1 MLDGGRFDIAVVTSA
16 INSAPLKEVGTV
28 VAPKLASVQ
37 AFHLVHKNNADLA
50 AKWDAILV
58 AMKKDGRFAK
68 LLTAH

>member
-1 MLDGGRFDIAVVTSA
+1 M
-16 INSAPLKEVGTV
+16 

-37 AFHLVHKNNADLA
+37 AFHLFHQNNAALA